1 MRERAPLYRPE
12 QERDACGVGF
22 VADIAGRPS
31 HAILEMAIQC
41 VANLTHRG
49 ALDADAKTGDGAGVS
64 FQIPRRFFADV
75 VRELGHDVGDPAD
88 LAVGMVFLP
97 RNEDDAGRC
106 KYRLAKA
113 AGDRGLTVLGW
124 RPVLVDETVLGDQ
137 ARRTQPRI
145 EQILL
150 RRPPGMDDAMYERTL
165 FLVRKDAER
174 WAQGAGVN
182 EFYVP
187 SLSHRTIVYK
197 GLLVAHQLNKFYLDL
212 KDPKFET
219 ALAVFHQRYSTN
231 TFPNW
236 MLAQPFRMLAH
247 NGEINT
253 LQGNR
258 NWMRAREPEL
268 GSELWGYDIEA
279 VKPIIQEGFSDSA
292 SLDNALEAL
301 VLSGRDPLH
310 AMMMLI
316 PEAWENMPNMPR
328 NQREFYEYHACLSEP
343 WDGPASVAFTDGI
356 IVGATLDRNGL
367 RPARYQITSDG
378 LVVMGSEVG
387 MLDLDCGK
395 IVEKGR
401 LGPGQMIAVNTAKGV
416 LLKNDEIKNE
426 VASRKPYGR
435 WVREHLMHLDDYLKT
450 CSVEVVRPEMNL
462 TQQQAAFGYTREEL
476 QYVIRPMAQDGKEPV
491 WSMGDDT
498 ALAVLEEVPRLL
510 PHYFKQKFAQVTN
523 PPIDPIR
530 EELVMSLDVYLGPR
544 LSLFEETPE
553 HARLLH
559 VASPLMIDEEID
571 ALKTMDNGVFKGAV
585 LPALFTP
592 TGPDALEPAL
602 RELCH
607 QASEAIDAGANILVL
622 SDRGVDATH
631 APIPMLLAVGAV
643 HHHLIREGKRM
654 RASIV
659 CETGEARDVH
669 QIATLIGYGAS
680 GVNPYLALET
690 VSHLFFSGQLKDLD
704 VHKALTNYEKA
715 VDAGILKIMS
725 KMGISTVSAYHGA
738 QIFEAV
744 GLSQEVMDLAFV
756 GTPSRI
762 GGIGLREIAE
772 DVLRR
777 HRKAFQPVD
786 GVELDVGGF
795 IRYRKEGEYHG
806 NNPEVVR
813 ALHHAVETRRY
824 EDYRVYADMVNKRA
838 PIALR
843 DLLDFRS
850 DRPPIPVEEVEP
862 IESIMRRFTTGAM
875 SLGALSPEAHETIAI
890 GMNRIGAK
898 SNTGEGGE
906 EAWRWWQKRNS
917 DDANSRIKQV
927 ASGRFG
933 VTPPYLAAAWELEIK
948 MAQGSKPGEGGQ
960 LPGHKVSPYIATIR
974 HTLPGTPLI
983 SPPPHHD
990 IYSIED
996 LAQLIYDLKQ
1006 VNPRAKIC
1014 VKLVAEEGVGTI
1026 AAGVAKGYADVIQI
1040 SGHEGGT
1047 GASPL
1052 SSIKYAGLPWELGL
1066 AETQQVLVLNDLR
1079 GRVTL
1084 RVDGGFHTGRDVV
1097 VAAMLGAEEYGFGTI
1112 ALIAIGC
1119 QMARQCHLNTCPV
1132 GIASQREDLRAKFPG
1147 TPDDV
1152 VTYFSHVAQEVRE
1165 LLASL
1170 GYRRLDEI
1178 VGRADLLR
1186 QIERPERPRAQT
1198 LDLSPIITMAPD
1210 GKPIRALQ
1218 ERNDR
1223 TERTLDDRILEDA
1236 KDALEGRG
1244 AVRLSY
1250 KVRNTDRAVGTKL
1263 AGEIAYRYHEEGLPE
1278 GTIEISLEGSAG
1290 QSLGAFLHRGIRIV
1304 LRGEA
1309 NDYVGKGMGG
1319 GEIALLPPEDSP
1331 FESHENVI
1339 MGNTCLY
1346 GATGGMLF
1354 AAGRAGER
1362 FAVRNSGAKAVV
1374 EGIGDHGCEYMTE
1387 GVVVILGET
1396 GRNFGAGMSNGIAYV
1411 LDEKGDFPS
1420 KLNPELVAIKRVTGE
1435 QDVEMLTGLIK
1446 RHVQLTGS
1454 RRGREILDHWER
1466 FQPLFWKV
1474 APHTAMTEEGPQ
1486 TIINRHIESVR
1497 AAIAMG

>member
-1 MRERAPLYRPE
+1 MTERAPLYRPD

-22 VADIAGRPS
+22 VADISGRPS

-41 VANLTHRG
+41 VTNLTHRG

-64 FQIPRRFFADV
+64 FQIPRGFFAEV
-75 VRELGHDVGDPAD
+75 VRELGHGAVDPAD

-97 RNEDDAGRC
+97 RDEDDAGRC
-106 KYRLAKA
+106 KYRLARA
-113 AGDRGLTVLGW
+113 AGERGLTVLGW
-124 RPVLVDETVLGDQ
+124 RAVPVDASVLGDQ
-137 ARRTQPRI
+137 ARKTQPRI
-145 EQILL
+145 EQIIL
-150 RRPPGMDDAMYERTL
+150 RRPPGMDDAAFERTL
-165 FLVRKDAER
+165 FLARKDAER
-174 WAQGAGVN
+174 WALQTGLT

-212 KDPKFET
+212 KDPRFET

-236 MLAQPFRMLAH
+236 ILAQPFRMLAH

-268 GSELWGYDIEA
+268 GSEVWGYDIEA
-279 VKPIIQEGFSDSA
+279 LKPIIQEGFSDSA

-328 NQREFYEYHACLSEP
+328 HHRDFYEYHACLSEP
-343 WDGPASVAFTDGI
+343 WDGPASVAFTDGV

-367 RPARYQITSDG
+367 RPARYQITADG
-378 LVVMGSEVG
+378 LIVMGSEVG
-387 MLDLDCGK
+387 MLELDAGR

-401 LGPGQMIAVNTAKGV
+401 LGPGQMIAVDTARGV
-416 LLKNDEIKNE
+416 LLNNDEIKDQ
-426 VASRKPYGR
+426 VASRKPYGH
-435 WVREHLMHLDDYLKT
+435 WVRDHLMHLDDYLKT
-450 CSVEVVRPEMNL
+450 CSIEVVRPEMNL

-498 ALAVLEEVPRLL
+498 ALAVLEEAPRLL

-571 ALKTMDNGVFKGAV
+571 ALKTLDNGIFKGVV
-585 LPALFTP
+585 LPTLFTP

-602 RELCH
+602 RDLCRK
-607 QASEAIDAGANILVL
+607 ASEAIDAGANILVL

-690 VSHLFFSGQLKDLD
+690 VSQLFFSGQLKDLD

-777 HRKAFQPVD
+777 HRKAFQPED
-786 GVELDVGGF
+786 GVQLDVGGF

-824 EDYRVYADMVNKRA
+824 EDYRVYADMVNKRE

-850 DRPPIPVEEVEP
+850 DRPPIPIDEVEP
-862 IESIMRRFTTGAM
+862 VESIMRRFATGAM

-890 GMNRIGAK
+890 GMNRIGGK

-906 EAWRWWQKRNS
+906 EAWRWW
-917 DDANSRIKQV
+917 
-927 ASGRFG
+927 
-933 VTPPYLAAAWELEIK
+933 
-948 MAQGSKPGEGGQ
+948 
-960 LPGHKVSPYIATIR
+960 
-974 HTLPGTPLI
+974 
-983 SPPPHHD
+983 
-990 IYSIED
+990 
-996 LAQLIYDLKQ
+996 
-1006 VNPRAKIC
+1006 
-1014 VKLVAEEGVGTI
+1014 
-1026 AAGVAKGYADVIQI
+1026 
-1040 SGHEGGT
+1040 
-1047 GASPL
+1047 
-1052 SSIKYAGLPWELGL
+1052 
-1066 AETQQVLVLNDLR
+1066 
-1079 GRVTL
+1079 
-1084 RVDGGFHTGRDVV
+1084 
-1097 VAAMLGAEEYGFGTI
+1097 
-1112 ALIAIGC
+1112 
-1119 QMARQCHLNTCPV
+1119 
-1132 GIASQREDLRAKFPG
+1132 
-1147 TPDDV
+1147 
-1152 VTYFSHVAQEVRE
+1152 
-1165 LLASL
+1165 
-1170 GYRRLDEI
+1170 
-1178 VGRADLLR
+1178 
-1186 QIERPERPRAQT
+1186 
-1198 LDLSPIITMAPD
+1198 
-1210 GKPIRALQ
+1210 
-1218 ERNDR
+1218 
-1223 TERTLDDRILEDA
+1223 
-1236 KDALEGRG
+1236 
-1244 AVRLSY
+1244 
-1250 KVRNTDRAVGTKL
+1250 
-1263 AGEIAYRYHEEGLPE
+1263 
-1278 GTIEISLEGSAG
+1278 
-1290 QSLGAFLHRGIRIV
+1290 
-1304 LRGEA
+1304 
-1309 NDYVGKGMGG
+1309 
-1319 GEIALLPPEDSP
+1319 
-1331 FESHENVI
+1331 
-1339 MGNTCLY
+1339 
-1346 GATGGMLF
+1346 
-1354 AAGRAGER
+1354 
-1362 FAVRNSGAKAVV
+1362 
-1374 EGIGDHGCEYMTE
+1374 
-1387 GVVVILGET
+1387 
-1396 GRNFGAGMSNGIAYV
+1396 
-1411 LDEKGDFPS
+1411 
-1420 KLNPELVAIKRVTGE
+1420 
-1435 QDVEMLTGLIK
+1435 
-1446 RHVQLTGS
+1446 
-1454 RRGREILDHWER
+1454 
-1466 FQPLFWKV
+1466 
-1474 APHTAMTEEGPQ
+1474 
-1486 TIINRHIESVR
+1486 
-1497 AAIAMG
+1497 